1 MSNARQ
7 TPIATAPPTV
17 SIAAVCTPTAASAS
31 VSGPAVAISPAGAAP
46 MQSGISIGTSISP
59 EPCAVD
65 TANDQSA
72 SPACPAGACIGFG
85 MRPDT

>member
-7 TPIATAPPTV
+7 TPSAIAPPTL

-31 VSGPAVAISPAGAAP
+31 VSEPEAAIPPGGAAP
-46 MQSGISIGTSISP
+46 RQSGISIGTSISP

-65 TANDQSA
+65 TTNDQSA
-72 SPACPAGACIGFG
+72 SPA
-85 MRPDT
+85 